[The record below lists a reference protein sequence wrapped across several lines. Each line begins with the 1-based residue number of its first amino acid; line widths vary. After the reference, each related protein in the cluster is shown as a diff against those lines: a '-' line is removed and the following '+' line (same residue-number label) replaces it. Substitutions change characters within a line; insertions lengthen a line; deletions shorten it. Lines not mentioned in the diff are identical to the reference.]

1 MEKDRVEIDWD
12 SLPYEKLVEKLDEVV
27 QRLESGELPLEESL
41 QAFETG
47 MRIAR
52 AAERQL
58 DRAERRVE
66 LLLQDGRT
74 EPLPPRQG
82 ADDEDLPF

>member
-1 MEKDRVEIDWD
+1 MEKERVEIDWD
-12 SLPYEKLVEKLDEVV
+12 SMPYEKLVEKLDEVV
-27 QRLESGELPLEESL
+27 QRLESGELSLEESL

-58 DRAERRVE
+58 DRAEQRVE
-66 LLLQDGRT
+66 LLLQDGKT
-74 EPLPPRQG
+74 EPLPPRSG
-82 ADDEDLPF
+82 PDDEDVPF

>member
-1 MEKDRVEIDWD
+1 VEKERVEIDWD
-12 SLPYEKLVEKLDEVV
+12 SMPYEKLVEKLDEVV
-27 QRLESGELPLEESL
+27 QRLESGELSLEESL

-58 DRAERRVE
+58 DRAEQRVE
-66 LLLQDGRT
+66 LLLLDGKT
-74 EPLPPRQG
+74 EPLPPRSG
-82 ADDEDLPF
+82 PDDEDVPF